1 MMKNPMTCFF
11 VRTFDFFFFF
21 KSIKVD
27 EVEVEKL
34 NESRVVGIY
43 EIRVIISAEEEEEDK
58 ESDDMFSSSL
68 SNFRFFFS

>member
-1 MMKNPMTCFF
+1 MMMMKNPMTCFRNF
-11 VRTFDFFFFF
+11 RFFFF